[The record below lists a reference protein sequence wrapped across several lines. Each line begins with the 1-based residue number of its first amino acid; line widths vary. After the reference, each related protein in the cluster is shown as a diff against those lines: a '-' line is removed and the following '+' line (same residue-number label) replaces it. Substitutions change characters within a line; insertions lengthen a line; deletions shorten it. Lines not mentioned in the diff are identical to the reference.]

1 MSDKWYGF
9 MDVVRR
15 TVCCRMVFILLLV
28 GVLSVPVCF
37 MKSVLA
43 AEPSEQELDRDP
55 ALMKQEQADYE
66 WGEDSEDAAQ
76 IAGDSMPIVKSPFTK
91 STYRHA
97 RRFAGYKVAHGIDVS
112 QWQGNIDWKRVK
124 RAGVRYAIIRVG
136 YRGAGTGRLM
146 PDSRYVSYIKGA
158 LKAGIKVGVY
168 IYSQATTPAEA
179 RAEANYVLKRIKGY
193 DISMP
198 VVLDYEFY
206 TSTSGRLL
214 KAHLTKRKA
223 TDVCEAF
230 CKTVESAGYVPMV
243 YANGDMMNNH
253 LYAEELA
260 KTRLMWLA
268 NFGKNNGKD
277 RGFAT
282 AYNGTYSFWQYTS
295 RGRVPGIRG
304 YTDLNFWYQTSEIQK
319 KKTATKLAI
328 TADSITLK
336 AENEANLYYGL
347 TPADCTDEIT
357 WTSSRPDVAYVKDA
371 TVYGVSAGET
381 VITASTPSGV
391 SDSVKV
397 YVSANLKE
405 YKIDSVSTFTYNGHL
420 QEPAVKVVSKK
431 AVAASGK
438 VKKEADLFSGP
449 SDSYNLLGTLK
460 KGKQVNIS
468 GQAGLYYAV
477 TYQKGDQTVSGYVK
491 KEQLSVSKEQCT
503 LVLDRDYSVK
513 YTDNQN
519 AGTGLIEVSG
529 AGDGR
534 YSGIVSGTMTIA
546 QAVLSGSMVKQVQ
559 VTGVSGQAALL
570 DVVLKDQGVMLK
582 KGVDYTITTPGNA
595 SLPGGELLLAT
606 IAGQGN
612 YKGTVTI
619 SYAVGSEAFHAG
631 TVTDTQVGVAGAVAQ
646 DVQQVDFGQEQNIS
660 EASVTVLGDYVYN
673 QKEQVPE
680 LLVQHNGRQLVAGT
694 DYDMVLSH
702 NSCAGEAT
710 IRLIGRGAYAG
721 EKEVTFTIAKA
732 PLSRVSFA
740 KIASQE
746 YAGRAVTPALDVRDQ
761 KSSLLAGV
769 DYQAVYENNVKR
781 GKALV
786 TITGQ
791 GNYTGSRT
799 ISFRIGKKQVKNL
812 KIKAIGNYKYKGR
825 RIKPKLSVLLNGRAL
840 KAGRDYTVRYGANK
854 KVGKATVTICG
865 KGNFTGKKTIS
876 FRIVR

>member
-1 MSDKWYGF
+1 M
-9 MDVVRR
+9 
-15 TVCCRMVFILLLV
+15 
-28 GVLSVPVCF
+28 
-37 MKSVLA
+37 
-43 AEPSEQELDRDP
+43 
-55 ALMKQEQADYE
+55 
-66 WGEDSEDAAQ
+66 
-76 IAGDSMPIVKSPFTK
+76 
-91 STYRHA
+91 
-97 RRFAGYKVAHGIDVS
+97 
-112 QWQGNIDWKRVK
+112 
-124 RAGVRYAIIRVG
+124 
-136 YRGAGTGRLM
+136 
-146 PDSRYVSYIKGA
+146 
-158 LKAGIKVGVY
+158 
-168 IYSQATTPAEA
+168 
-179 RAEANYVLKRIKGY
+179 
-193 DISMP
+193 
-198 VVLDYEFY
+198 
-206 TSTSGRLL
+206 
-214 KAHLTKRKA
+214 
-223 TDVCEAF
+223 
-230 CKTVESAGYVPMV
+230 
-243 YANGDMMNNH
+243 
-253 LYAEELA
+253 
-260 KTRLMWLA
+260 
-268 NFGKNNGKD
+268 
-277 RGFAT
+277 
-282 AYNGTYSFWQYTS
+282 
-295 RGRVPGIRG
+295 
-304 YTDLNFWYQTSEIQK
+304 
-319 KKTATKLAI
+319 
-328 TADSITLK
+328 
-336 AENEANLYYGL
+336 
-347 TPADCTDEIT
+347 
-357 WTSSRPDVAYVKDA
+357 
-371 TVYGVSAGET
+371 
-381 VITASTPSGV
+381 
-391 SDSVKV
+391 
-397 YVSANLKE
+397 
-405 YKIDSVSTFTYNGHL
+405 
-420 QEPAVKVVSKK
+420 
-431 AVAASGK
+431 
-438 VKKEADLFSGP
+438 
-449 SDSYNLLGTLK
+449 
-460 KGKQVNIS
+460 NIS

-491 KEQLSVSKEQCT
+491 KEQLSVSKELCT

-546 QAVLSGSMVKQVQ
+546 QAALSGSMVKQVQ

-619 SYAVGSEAFHAG
+619 SYAAGSEAFHAG

-660 EASVTVLGDYVYN
+660 EASVTVLGNYVYN

-781 GKALV
+781 GKAWV

-799 ISFRIGKKQVKNL
+799 ISFTIGKKQVKNL

-854 KVGKATVTICG
+854 KVGKATVIICG